1 MRYCISVES
10 ICTDGIQVCGDTEVI
25 GRFWG
30 TITAV
35 RSEDTDCRKVAG
47 GIFLF
52 STLTSA

>member
-1 MRYCISVES
+1 MRYRISVES

-47 GIFLF
+47 GIFF
-52 STLTSA
+52 FYT